1 MCGIAMQPG
10 AETVTE
16 TTGLLPP
23 PAAEFSYEPPPASA
37 EMYLPVPDAK
47 PQPPAWWACAGMSL
61 SFEMLYL
68 IVFIIIAIVALLC
81 RCLLVECVLLG
92 LAFLALIIGLRTSCL
107 LILAFVA
114 IFTYNNW
121 QSLSDFARN
130 IS

>member
-1 MCGIAMQPG
+1 MAMQPG
-10 AETVTE
+10 PEAVSE

-23 PAAEFSYEPPPASA
+23 PAAEFSYEPA

-68 IVFIIIAIVALLC
+68 IVFIILAIVALLC

>member
-1 MCGIAMQPG
+1 MAMQAGPE
-10 AETVTE
+10 AVSE
-16 TTGLLPP
+16 TTGLLPT
-23 PAAEFSYEPPPASA
+23 PAAEVSYEPA

-47 PQPPAWWACAGMSL
+47 PQAPAWWACAGMSL

-68 IVFIIIAIVALLC
+68 IVFIILAIVALLC
-81 RCLLVECVLLG
+81 QCLLVECVLLG